1 MAFFL
6 HIKTDTMKHITH
18 ESILNAIALIDN
30 LDENQFVE
38 QLSLKEEKQPVLL
51 GYLMSAAEEY
61 ENEMLEGLIMYYFSL
76 IIEAFKNEGVEIG
89 EVTEEHI
96 DAFQEPFHE
105 MLDEYFDTDNEEILD
120 DFCDQP
126 HFTRFMIV
134 EVSEPDEDGTEL
146 DDETATQ
153 LFIVALAAIVLLT
166 RTINN

>member
-1 MAFFL
+1 
-6 HIKTDTMKHITH
+6 MKHITH
-18 ESILNAIALIDN
+18 ESILKAISLIDN
-30 LDENQFVE
+30 LDENQFLE
-38 QLSLKEEKQPVLL
+38 QLSAKEQKQPVLL

-61 ENEMLEGLIMYYFSL
+61 ENELLEGLIMYYFSL
-76 IIEAFKNEGVEIG
+76 ILETFRNEGIEVG
-89 EVTEEHI
+89 EVTEEQI

-166 RTINN
+166 RTIK